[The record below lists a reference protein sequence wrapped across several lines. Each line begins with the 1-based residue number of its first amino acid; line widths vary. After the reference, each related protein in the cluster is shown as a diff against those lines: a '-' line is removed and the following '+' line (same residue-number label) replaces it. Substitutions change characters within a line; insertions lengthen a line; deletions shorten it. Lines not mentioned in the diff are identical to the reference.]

1 MRKLVVRQNI
11 LSVFLPFLLCTVVR
25 MSKCRINKYKNPTC
39 TSPQTTSQNG
49 TLGASLNA
57 SLQEKLAAR
66 DAQDAQLWTIVKK
79 EKTPPLTRKEDI
91 DMILNGD

>member
-39 TSPQTTSQNG
+39 TSPQTTSQN
-49 TLGASLNA
+49 ASLNA

>member
-1 MRKLVVRQNI
+1 
-11 LSVFLPFLLCTVVR
+11 

-39 TSPQTTSQNG
+39 TSPQTTSQNS
-49 TLGASLNA
+49 SLNS

>member
-1 MRKLVVRQNI
+1 
-11 LSVFLPFLLCTVVR
+11 

-39 TSPQTTSQNG
+39 TSPQTTSQN
-49 TLGASLNA
+49 ASLNA

-66 DAQDAQLWTIVKK
+66 DAQDAKLWTIVKK
-79 EKTPPLTRKEDI
+79 EKAPPLTRKEDI